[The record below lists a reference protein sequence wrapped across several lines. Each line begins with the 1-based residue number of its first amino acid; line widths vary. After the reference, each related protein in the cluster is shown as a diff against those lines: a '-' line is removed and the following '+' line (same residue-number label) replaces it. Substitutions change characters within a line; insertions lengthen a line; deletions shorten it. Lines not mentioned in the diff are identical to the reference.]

1 MEGGRAVAAVN
12 DKFESFKQWKESFR
26 KSNEICRTAEKQY
39 SFEKEC
45 LTSGKVNKLWPFP
58 DRNTQER
65 VLKSFSITKEIAA
78 IKVKR
83 FRKYCRNK
91 ACAEDVK
98 LAIIKDLRELM
109 DMGANLKELTVL
121 LSQAE
126 LVEAVK
132 EISALKGRKA
142 HQQDSKI
149 AI

>member
-1 MEGGRAVAAVN
+1 MTSLKASSNGKNLSESRMKFAVQLKN
-12 DKFESFKQWKESFR
+12 NIHLR
-26 KSNEICRTAEKQY
+26 
-39 SFEKEC
+39 KEC